1 MGGEMS
7 YMSIH
12 TTLNSEEQK
21 QLPVTENDWQQV
33 VAGLSAVGHE
43 LSQDSTRLIELGE
56 AYLKGRLVG
65 QAEECFRAALRI
77 VPDLSLAHYYL
88 GYLYSRQGRHREAA
102 LEFGK
107 CLAAQPRNDEIYAEL
122 GLVYF
127 KQGRVEEARALW
139 QQGLLFAEQRDRLVK
154 FLDEMSYRVTL
165 DGEERVVPNLCRMA
179 FLAADNNYRL
189 ALAYLERARW
199 LEPFNPVVFTTYAH
213 VFATQGKN
221 EEAETAWQEAIRL
234 APSDPAHQAGFAAFL
249 LGQGKCKDARTWA
262 ERAVM
267 LAPREAEYRLILAR
281 AEAQNGNLTAA
292 EQHLRIARDLE
303 PEQPAVN
310 YELGRL
316 LWQRKEV
323 GPALAYLRKAARAGH
338 REAKAY
344 LTMACR
350 MTKGQLATKPLLK
363 GGSSL
368 EQIAN

>member
-1 MGGEMS
+1 
-7 YMSIH
+7 MSIR
-12 TTLNSEEQK
+12 TTLNLEERRAPLSED
-21 QLPVTENDWQQV
+21 DWQR
-33 VAGLSAVGHE
+33 VAAE
-43 LSQDSTRLIELGE
+43 LCALGDKLPQDSVRLIELGQ

-65 QAEECFRAALRI
+65 PAEECFHAVLKI
-77 VPDLSLAHYYL
+77 EPELSRAHYYL
-88 GYLYSRQGRHREAA
+88 GYLYSRQGRYREAI

-107 CLAAQPRNDEIYAEL
+107 CLAAQPRNDDIYAEL

-139 QQGLLFAEQRDRLVK
+139 QQGLLFAEQRERLVK
-154 FLDEMSYRVTL
+154 LLEEMSYRVTL

-179 FLAADNNYRL
+179 SLAADNNYRL
-189 ALAYLERARW
+189 ALAYLERAHW
-199 LEPFNPVVFTTYAH
+199 LEPFNPLVFTTYAH
-213 VFATQGKN
+213 VFAAQGKD

-234 APSDPAHQAGFAAFL
+234 APSDPVYQAGFAAFL
-249 LGQGKCKDARTWA
+249 LGQGKYKEARTWA

-267 LAPREAEYRLILAR
+267 LSPREAEYRLILAR
-281 AEAQNGNLTAA
+281 AEAQNANLAAA

-316 LWQRKEV
+316 LWQKKEV

-338 REAKAY
+338 GEAKAC
-344 LTMACR
+344 LALACR
-350 MTKGQLATKPLLK
+350 LTKGQLTAKSLPK

-368 EQIAN
+368 EQIVN